1 MELVFNKYQVCDDVR
16 YIISRKVH
24 KKNQEEINRHISVMI
39 GWDEEYDYW
48 NFFGEIV
55 STKYLIERENQ
66 RENTAWYHTL
76 SLIEKE
82 RLSETPVSHKKWLEY
97 KLDLISSYD
106 RHYNTKKT
114 TEKLPTEQYIKYIFS
129 NKRIFSMNSLIRF
142 RHIRDYVFDRVLH
155 YSSYQFIQALPLARE
170 HFLGTSDLTNGFTTF
185 NRYLKTYNNKIFLQY
200 MNKISNNEKKYHK
213 QDEVHHLKD
222 PLIHRINYPYSKK
235 ITKKDLIIYLTEN
248 GYQCTKNIKKKN
260 KKQLWKII
268 MKLK

>member
-1 MELVFNKYQVCDDVR
+1 
-16 YIISRKVH
+16 
-24 KKNQEEINRHISVMI
+24 
-39 GWDEEYDYW
+39 
-48 NFFGEIV
+48 
-55 STKYLIERENQ
+55 
-66 RENTAWYHTL
+66 
-76 SLIEKE
+76 
-82 RLSETPVSHKKWLEY
+82 
-97 KLDLISSYD
+97 
-106 RHYNTKKT
+106 
-114 TEKLPTEQYIKYIFS
+114 
-129 NKRIFSMNSLIRF
+129 MNSLIRF

-248 GYQCTKNIKKKN
+248 GYECTKNIKKKN